1 MDMPMIINKDRHKDA
16 RGTFCEMFN
25 AAYWDEK
32 GIRFVTDNWS
42 WSRENVFRG
51 LHYQTVNPQGKLVSV
66 VDGIILDV
74 CVDVRCGSDDLGKSY
89 WYALSGSVGAQLWIP
104 PGFAHGYLAISDAI
118 VIYKATQYRHEES
131 EVVIMY
137 NDLWLNLQLP
147 EQIIVSDKDKNGI
160 PLRDAPQ
167 IRI

>member
-1 MDMPMIINKDRHKDA
+1 MDIPTIIKKEKFTDN

-42 WSRENVFRG
+42 WSHENVFRG

-66 VDGIILDV
+66 ASGTILDI
-74 CVDVRCGSDDLGKSY
+74 CVDVRKGSSWFGESY
-89 WYALSGSVGAQLWIP
+89 WYVLSQSLCAQLWIP

-131 EVVIMY
+131 EVVIRY

>member
-1 MDMPMIINKDRHKDA
+1 MDTPMIITKDRHRDS

-66 VDGIILDV
+66 ADGVILDI
-74 CVDVRCGSDDLGKSY
+74 CVDVREGSDTKVIGMFV
-89 WYALSGSVGAQLWIP
+89 WITCRSGLIP
-104 PGFAHGYLAISDAI
+104 RIC
-118 VIYKATQYRHEES
+118 TR
-131 EVVIMY
+131 
-137 NDLWLNLQLP
+137 
-147 EQIIVSDKDKNGI
+147 I
-160 PLRDAPQ
+160 PTR
-167 IRI
+167 RCN

>member
-1 MDMPMIINKDRHKDA
+1 MDTPMIITKDRHRDS

-66 VDGIILDV
+66 ADGVILDI
-74 CVDVRCGSDDLGKSY
+74 CVDVREGSDCYGKSY
-89 WYALSGSVGAQLWIP
+89 WYALSGSLAAQLWIP
-104 PGFAHGYLAISDAI
+104 PGFAHGYLALSDAI
-118 VIYKATQYRHEES
+118 VIYKTTQYRHEEF
-131 EVVIMY
+131 EVVIRY
-137 NDLWLNLQLP
+137 DDPALGLQLP
-147 EQIIVSDKDKNGI
+147 DRVIVSEKDRNGI
-160 PLRDAPQ
+160 LLADAP
-167 IRI
+167 RVKV